1 MIIFGSVIDGNIT
14 ANSDIDILII
24 IDERDYAKEAEVRSE
39 IIKTIFDMPFELH
52 FASRDQFEN
61 WYKRFIERYEEV

>member
-1 MIIFGSVIDGNIT
+1 MALIDGNIT

-24 IDERDYAKEAEVRSE
+24 IDKSDYTKEAEVRSE
-39 IIKTIFDMPFELH
+39 IIKAIFDVPFELH

-61 WYKRFIERYEEV
+61 LYEVY